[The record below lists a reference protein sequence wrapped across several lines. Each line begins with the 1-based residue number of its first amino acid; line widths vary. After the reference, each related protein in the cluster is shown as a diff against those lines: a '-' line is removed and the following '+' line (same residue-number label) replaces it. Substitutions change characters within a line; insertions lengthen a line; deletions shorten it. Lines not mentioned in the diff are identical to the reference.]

1 MLREPAPQIV
11 PVGPAQLQQ
20 LSGLE
25 ILAAQLE
32 GKIPAAP
39 IDRYAGIR
47 LIEAEDGRV
56 VFSLPVHSGL
66 VQELETVFGG
76 VIALLAK
83 SASGAAV
90 QTIAPA
96 GTNYRPGSQG
106 ELPAPDPRRGRGADR
121 YRLHHSSR
129 QKAEHSQRRSHLP
142 RPPDCDRHRH
152 HGAHSAGITVKDS
165 HRPPGI
171 EVSWQLRGPY
181 TVPFTRADTVRV
193 SVPDTVPANWP
204 SAANGVG
211 GCSEPLN
218 GETIATIAWK
228 RGD

>member
-1 MLREPAPQIV
+1 MLREPAPQVV

-32 GKIPAAP
+32 GKIAAAP
-39 IDRYAGIR
+39 IDQYAAIR

-56 VFSLPVHSGL
+56 VFSLPAHSGL

-96 GTNYRPGSQG
+96 GTGFTALDLKVNFLRPTRVEG
-106 ELPAPDPRRGRGADR
+106 EELIATASITHRGRKLSIANAVVT
-121 YRLHHSSR
+121 YRG
-129 QKAEHSQRRSHLP
+129 RRV
-142 RPPDCDRHRH
+142 
-152 HGAHSAGITVKDS
+152 A
-165 HRPPGI
+165 
-171 EVSWQLRGPY
+171 
-181 TVPFTRADTVRV
+181 
-193 SVPDTVPANWP
+193 
-204 SAANGVG
+204 
-211 GCSEPLN
+211 
-218 GETIATIAWK
+218 IATGTTALTPPE
-228 RGD
+228 